1 MRFSLGVRGKVLLL
15 FAISTGFL
23 LAAAG
28 IGFWQ
33 FDASL
38 QAFAGDVVVSGNN
51 AVGVVTMEADFKKQ
65 VQEWK
70 DTLLRGKQPEALD
83 RHWGNFQQRETDVR
97 STADRLSRS
106 IADAEATR
114 LVAQFL
120 TAHQEMGDAYRR
132 GLQQFKEHGFDSAVG
147 DKAVAGIDR
156 APTEL
161 LTKAR
166 DRLVSLASSRTAEVT
181 ASAYRA
187 MWGSAALFGAVVAAA
202 FGMFFVT
209 MHYSVTSP
217 LLRLNSAMRAMADGN
232 LAITIPGLERRDE
245 VGDIAKTIGVI
256 RGNAETEAVRK
267 QEQAQRAEAERAAQ
281 RKADMI
287 KLADEFEAAVGE
299 IVGVVSSAA
308 TELEAS
314 AATLSNTAE
323 TAKRLSTVV
332 ASASEEASTN
342 VQTVASAAEELTG
355 SVTEIGRQV
364 QESARISGD
373 AVDQARRTDDRV
385 TKLSQAATRIGD
397 VTQLITTIA
406 EQTNLLALNA
416 TIEAARA
423 GDAGRGFAVVAQE
436 VKQLASQTATATQEI
451 SGQIAEMQSATQ
463 DSVGAIK
470 EIGGT
475 IGRISEIATTI
486 ASAVEEQGAAT
497 QEITR
502 NVQLAAVGT
511 SQVAANIS
519 DVSRGATET
528 GAASVQVL
536 SSARTLA
543 EESNRL
549 KLEMG
554 KFLGTVRAA

>member
-1 MRFSLGVRGKVLLL
+1 MRVSLGVRGKVLLL

-33 FDASL
+33 FGASL
-38 QAFAGDVVVSGNN
+38 QAFAGDVVVSANN
-51 AVGVVTMEADFKKQ
+51 AVGVVTMEADFKRQ

-83 RHWGNFQQRETDVR
+83 RHWGNFQQRENDVR

-120 TAHQEMGDAYRR
+120 AAHNEMGDAYRR
-132 GLQQFKEHGFDSAVG
+132 GLQQFRDHGFDSAVG

-202 FGMFFVT
+202 AGMFFVT
-209 MHYSVTSP
+209 MHFSVTSP

-256 RGNAETEAVRK
+256 RENAETEAVRK

-287 KLADEFEAAVGE
+287 RLADEFETAVGE

-314 AATLSNTAE
+314 AATLSSTAE

-332 ASASEEASTN
+332 AAASEEASTN

-397 VTQLITTIA
+397 VTQLITSIA

-436 VKQLASQTATATQEI
+436 VKQLASQTAKATQEI

>member
-1 MRFSLGVRGKVLLL
+1 
-15 FAISTGFL
+15 
-23 LAAAG
+23 
-28 IGFWQ
+28 
-33 FDASL
+33 
-38 QAFAGDVVVSGNN
+38 
-51 AVGVVTMEADFKKQ
+51 
-65 VQEWK
+65 
-70 DTLLRGKQPEALD
+70 
-83 RHWGNFQQRETDVR
+83 
-97 STADRLSRS
+97 
-106 IADAEATR
+106 
-114 LVAQFL
+114 
-120 TAHQEMGDAYRR
+120 MGDAYRR

-342 VQTVASAAEELTG
+342 VQTVAASAEEL
-355 SVTEIGRQV
+355 SSSIAEISRQV
-364 QESARISGD
+364 EQSSAISN
-373 AVDQARRTDDRV
+373 QAAAQAKTTDHEV
-385 TKLSQAATRIGD
+385 ETLSQAATKIGE
-397 VTQLITTIA
+397 VVKLISDIA
-406 EQTNLLALNA
+406 DRTNLLALNA

-423 GDAGRGFAVVAQE
+423 GEAGRGFAIVAAE
-436 VKQLASQTATATQEI
+436 VKGLAQQTAHATEDIAAQVDAIQTATARSVEAIREIADTIGAVSQTATA
-451 SGQIAEMQSATQ
+451 
-463 DSVGAIK
+463 
-470 EIGGT
+470 
-475 IGRISEIATTI
+475 I

-497 QEITR
+497 KEIAR
-502 NVQLAAVGT
+502 NVQQASIGT
-511 SQVAANIS
+511 SQVTQNIS
-519 DVSRGATET
+519 GVSQASSET
-528 GAASVQVL
+528 GHAATQVL
-536 SSARTLA
+536 GAAGDLSKQSTMLRSKVEA
-543 EESNRL
+543 
-549 KLEMG
+549 
-554 KFLGTVRAA
+554 FLGAIKAA

>member
-1 MRFSLGVRGKVLLL
+1 MRVSLGVRGKVLLL

-33 FDASL
+33 FGASL
-38 QAFAGDVVVSGNN
+38 QAFAGDVVVSANN
-51 AVGVVTMEADFKKQ
+51 AVGVVTMEADFKRQ

-83 RHWGNFQQRETDVR
+83 RHWGNFQQRENDVR

-120 TAHQEMGDAYRR
+120 AAHNEMGDAYRR
-132 GLQQFKEHGFDSAVG
+132 GLQQFRDHGFDSAVG
-147 DKAVAGIDR
+147 DKAVTGIDR

-202 FGMFFVT
+202 AGMFFVT
-209 MHYSVTSP
+209 MHFSVTSP

-256 RGNAETEAVRK
+256 RENAETEAVRK

-287 KLADEFEAAVGE
+287 RLADEFETAVGE

-314 AATLSNTAE
+314 AATLSSTAE

-332 ASASEEASTN
+332 AAASEEASTN

-423 GDAGRGFAVVAQE
+423 GEAGRGFAVVAQE
-436 VKQLASQTATATQEI
+436 VKQLASQTAKATQEI